1 MHKMRKKL
9 LNPNF
14 VAGQYHFYGSSIH
27 LKVPTA
33 TVATSKI
40 CSMVSPMN
48 SPSEVGPKWVCPRIR
63 PKIQWW
69 KTVCFPIKIAMFRYT
84 SISGKNLI
92 NNLSVI
98 FPIVSPSYL
107 ILHPMSFLGTQTQ
120 VYPPSHIADPHK
132 GSPED
137 ISTTKIHKIS
147 PSYWICLKEMYKTTH
162 DEALWWCSWY
172 PLITHYLTIFSS
184 KHP

>member
-1 MHKMRKKL
+1 MHKMRRIL
-9 LNPNF
+9 LNPHF
-14 VAGQYHFYGSSIH
+14 VAGQSHFCGSSIH

-84 SISGKNLI
+84 PISGKTPHQQLVAYISNRI
-92 NNLSVI
+92 PIISDTTSHVI
-98 FPIVSPSYL
+98 FRYPNPS
-107 ILHPMSFLGTQTQ
+107 
-120 VYPPSHIADPHK
+120 
-132 GSPED
+132 
-137 ISTTKIHKIS
+137 IS
-147 PSYWICLKEMYKTTH
+147 PKSYR
-162 DEALWWCSWY
+162 
-172 PLITHYLTIFSS
+172 
-184 KHP
+184 

>member
-1 MHKMRKKL
+1 MRKIL
-9 LNPNF
+9 LNPHF
-14 VAGQYHFYGSSIH
+14 VASQSHFCGSSIH

-84 SISGKNLI
+84 PISGKTPHQQLVGYISNRI
-92 NNLSVI
+92 PIISDTMSHVI
-98 FPIVSPSYL
+98 FNPNSSISPKSYRYKTPIK
-107 ILHPMSFLGTQTQ
+107 
-120 VYPPSHIADPHK
+120 DPQ
-132 GSPED
+132 
-137 ISTTKIHKIS
+137 KIS
-147 PSYWICLKEMYKTTH
+147 PQQKSIRYFHHIGFVQKKCIKPPTMKLYDDDTYDIH
-162 DEALWWCSWY
+162 
-172 PLITHYLTIFSS
+172 
-184 KHP
+184 